1 MEAMTRTPDD
11 AGELLRATG
20 LRSTPQRRSIL
31 SVFHGHRTEHL
42 SADEVYARATQS
54 LPDLSRGTVYAT
66 LAEFTELGLLSAVG
80 APDPVRYETNTTR
93 HAHFRCRLCLRL
105 FDLEHGLQNPELI
118 TERGF
123 QIERVETLA
132 EGVCADCGEYTS
144 GLAAAAR
151 AIKRSGAQGDAL
163 GARGA
168 ASLETQT
175 QLGTILLA
183 ATPHGLI
190 RVAFDDHADADA
202 LRALAASR
210 RGSQAARAHLSQTA
224 EKLRLYFAGATDPIN
239 CEIDWEQLSPD
250 ATTALQATATIPYA
264 TNRSYSALG
273 LDITAQE
280 LGSIMGGNPIPIV
293 TPCHRVTRG
302 SEIPT
307 IFVGGPTRRHWLERH
322 EREHAPPSS

>member
-1 MEAMTRTPDD
+1 M
-11 AGELLRATG
+11 
-20 LRSTPQRRSIL
+20 
-31 SVFHGHRTEHL
+31 FHGQRTEHL

-66 LAEFTELGLLSAVG
+66 LAEFTELGLLSAFG
-80 APDPVRYETNTTR
+80 APEPVRYETNTTR

-105 FDLEHGLQNPELI
+105 FDLEHGLHEPELI

-132 EGVCADCGEYTS
+132 EGVCADCGDYAS

-151 AIKRSGAQGDAL
+151 AIKRSGAPGDAL

-168 ASLETQT
+168 ASIETQT
-175 QLGTILLA
+175 PLGAILLA

-210 RGSQAARAHLSQTA
+210 RGSHAARAHLSQTA
-224 EKLRLYFAGATDPIN
+224 EKLRYFAGATDPIN
-239 CEIDWEQLSPD
+239 CEIDWEQLL
-250 ATTALQATATIPYA
+250 ARRKAALQATATIPYA
-264 TNRSYSALG
+264 TTRSYNALG
-273 LDITAQE
+273 LDLTAHE
-280 LGSIMGGNPIPIV
+280 LGSIMGANPIPIV

-307 IFVGGPTRRHWLERH
+307 IFVGGPARRHWLERH
-322 EREHAPPSS
+322 EREHAPRAS